1 MSTDGCASAGPHFNP
16 FGRSHGAA
24 GEGDRPV
31 GDWGNIFTPEALTVT
46 LIDIVDDVIS
56 LYDAEENIVG
66 RTLVLHRYEEGDLDD
81 DGHTGN
87 ASGVRVA
94 CGIVEQEVNAKTA
107 IVGLGGSSNIV
118 LTQVKCKVKLGVP
131 YFSKQ

>member
-31 GDWGNIFTPEALTVT
+31 GDWGNIFTPEAQTVT

-56 LYDAEENIVG
+56 LYDAEDNIVG
-66 RTLVLHRYEEGDLDD
+66 RTLVLHRYEEEDLGDGDHEYA
-81 DGHTGN
+81 G
-87 ASGVRVA
+87 GVRVA

-107 IVGLGGSSNIV
+107 IVGLGGSSSIV
-118 LTQVKCKVKLGVP
+118 LTQVKCQVNLQG
-131 YFSKQ
+131 